1 VESFDAL
8 VVQYQ
13 PMIQKII
20 RSLHIYKNQRE
31 FYQTGL
37 IALWE
42 AARSFDV
49 RKGSFSNYAYTSIKG
64 KMLSEMTQINHYKEK
79 NTLPKEEEFW
89 EDVEGQES
97 PIFLEKET
105 IQTYCDGLTEKE
117 AQWVMESF
125 INQLSI
131 REIAEREKVTV
142 SAVKQWKS
150 GAIRKLKEKVANHH

>member
-1 VESFDAL
+1 MESFDEL

-20 RSLHIYKNQRE
+20 RSLHIYKNKHE

-42 AARSFDV
+42 AARSFDE

-79 NTLPKEEEFW
+79 NILPKEEEFW

-97 PIFLEKET
+97 PLFLEKET
-105 IQTYCDGLTEKE
+105 IQTYCEGLTKKE
-117 AQWVMESF
+117 AQWVIETF

-131 REIAEREKVTV
+131 KEIAKSEKVTV
-142 SAVKQWKS
+142 SAVKQWKL
-150 GAIRKLKEKVANHH
+150 GAIKKLKGIAANHH